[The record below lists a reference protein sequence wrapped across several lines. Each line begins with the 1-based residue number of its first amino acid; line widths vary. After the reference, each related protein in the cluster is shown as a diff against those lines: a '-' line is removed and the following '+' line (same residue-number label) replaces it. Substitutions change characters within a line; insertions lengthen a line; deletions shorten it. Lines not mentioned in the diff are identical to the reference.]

1 MMMII
6 FWALIVYLIYIF
18 ISKNKGEI
26 GFKNIRNNEDNIAE
40 KILKNR
46 YVNGEI
52 DEETYKKMMK
62 NISK

>member
-1 MMMII
+1 MMII